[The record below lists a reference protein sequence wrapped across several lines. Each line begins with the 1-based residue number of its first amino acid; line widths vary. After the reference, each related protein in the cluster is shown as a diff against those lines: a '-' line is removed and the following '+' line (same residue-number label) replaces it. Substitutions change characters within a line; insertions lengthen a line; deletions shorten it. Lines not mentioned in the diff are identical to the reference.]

1 MSMNG
6 GGSTPVLRHQST
18 GDLGSNQVVQSTE
31 GWLELFLT
39 PSEKLTFSKWQEVVR
54 NKSLVHYT
62 TRGLFARLANRLP
75 DTLAP
80 ALITLTGFLV
90 LGNAWYLT
98 NAYGTYYP
106 IACTWLAMG
115 SILFFFCSSSV
126 CGYHADRIRQH
137 TALTDLFKYSCD
149 CGSTVWLAILT
160 TYCLG
165 GTYPETQWYAV
176 QVSQLVLFLKHL
188 SAFKRK
194 AGMRYHLGAGPGE
207 VLISCIVLLATRAMI
222 GVECLQGLY
231 QRLIQSP
238 LVDLLHPQDPAM
250 LSASQMVRI
259 LYYGFFLAAIM
270 QSLGLKSGWTRFGLI
285 TSLLMRLIPALLL
298 HIGVV
303 YTPSVFDVIC
313 DGLFMAV
320 LTSDLTLAKM
330 AGRELHPWVVV
341 MSLAAVLSYTV
352 ILLLVATY
360 YIAVMTDLCAYLNL
374 PLFTNCRNV
383 YCDGGECCSTKK
395 RG

>member
-1 MSMNG
+1 MNG
-6 GGSTPVLRHQST
+6 SGATPLRHQST
-18 GDLGSNQVVQSTE
+18 GDLGSNQVVQATE

-39 PSEKLTFSKWQEVVR
+39 PAEKLNLSKWQEVVR

-62 TRGLFARLANRLP
+62 TRGLFDKLANRLP

-80 ALITLTGFLV
+80 SLITLTGFLV

-98 NAYGTYYP
+98 NAYAPDFP
-106 IACTWLAMG
+106 IACTWLAMA
-115 SILFFFCSSSV
+115 SIFFFFCCSSMV
-126 CGYHADRIRQH
+126 GHHADRIRQH

-149 CGSTVWLAILT
+149 CCSTVWLAILT

-165 GTYPETQWYAV
+165 GGVETQWYAV
-176 QVSQLVLFLKHL
+176 QCSQLVLFLKHL

-207 VLISCIVLLATRAMI
+207 VLISCIVLLATRAII
-222 GVECLQGLY
+222 GMEGIQQMY
-231 QRLIQSP
+231 QRLLQDP
-238 LVDLLHPQDPAM
+238 LVALLHPADPDM
-250 LSASQMVRI
+250 LCASQMVRI
-259 LYYGFFLAAIM
+259 LYYGFFVAAIL

-285 TSLLMRLIPALLL
+285 ASLLMRLIPALLL
-298 HIGVV
+298 HLGVS
-303 YTPSVFDVIC
+303 YAPSVFDVIC

-330 AGRELHPWVVV
+330 ASRELHPWVVV

-360 YIAVMTDLCAYLNL
+360 YIAVLTDLCSYLNL

-383 YCDGGECCSTKK
+383 YCDGGES
-395 RG
+395 GA